1 MCILLE
7 EVSHLIYIISS
18 LNHLSSLYTAAP
30 VIDTPSPSN
39 VTVNVGDHLTLS
51 CTSRG
56 SPPDTFTWQ
65 RADNSTVLQ
74 SSTIN
79 AVNHTNMSAEFRAN
93 YSIANV
99 TTSDSGTYICT
110 VTNPIGSDSANIT
123 VKVTGEL
130 LIYVICNLI
139 SIVNVIV
146 LYIKVINKHSIF
158 VMYQFK
164 SPW

>member
-1 MCILLE
+1 M
-7 EVSHLIYIISS
+7 
-18 LNHLSSLYTAAP
+18 
-30 VIDTPSPSN
+30 IDTPSPSN

-65 RADNSTVLQ
+65 RADNSPTTGLQ
-74 SSTIN
+74 SSTIK
-79 AVNHTNMSAEFRAN
+79 AVSHTNVSAEFRIN
-93 YSIANV
+93 YSIASV
-99 TTSDSGTYICT
+99 TTSDSGTYTCT
-110 VTNPIGSDSANIT
+110 ITNPIGSDSAIIT

-130 LIYVICNLI
+130 LIYVICDLI

-146 LYIKVINKHSIF
+146 LSIKVINKHSIF